1 MSRLPRPRNP
11 RVQRLRRAVAVFFCL
26 VFLASIWPVYPLFS
40 RIQPLVLGLP
50 FSLAYLVILLVA
62 AFLVLLGLYLWEQR
76 HGELE

>member
-1 MSRLPRPRNP
+1 MTDEPRPAAARA
-11 RVQRLRRAVAVFFCL
+11 RRLRRAVALFFCL